1 MKAEMSSGR
10 QHRVLVYNILD
21 TCCSRQRQA
30 EKSYEFSLSSVKFFL
45 FFLFLLPFDVSY
57 RCVCECLINLKL
69 IVQEWFEVFLSL
81 CSFAWSF
88 VHKLSASSL
97 SLNYFLVKRFSFE
110 IITWICRSCHVI
122 EVLWNEMVQFG
133 FSGEAG
139 NIDVQIN
146 DSHK

>member
-1 MKAEMSSGR
+1 MKTEMSSGR
-10 QHRVLVYNILD
+10 QHRVLVYNVLD

-30 EKSYEFSLSSVKFFL
+30 EKSSEFSLSSVKFFL

-97 SLNYFLVKRFSFE
+97 SLNYFLVQRFSFE
-110 IITWICRSCHVI
+110 IITWNLQIMSCHWGTMKRNGLI
-122 EVLWNEMVQFG
+122 WILRRGRQYWR
-133 FSGEAG
+133 A
-139 NIDVQIN
+139 D
-146 DSHK
+146 

>member
-10 QHRVLVYNILD
+10 QHRVLAGAVYNVLD

-30 EKSYEFSLSSVKFFL
+30 EKSSEFSLSSVKFFL

-88 VHKLSASSL
+88 VHKVSASSL
-97 SLNYFLVKRFSFE
+97 SLNYFLVQRFSFE
-110 IITWICRSCHVI
+110 IITWNLQIMSCHWGTMKRNGSI
-122 EVLWNEMVQFG
+122 WILRRGRQYWR
-133 FSGEAG
+133 A
-139 NIDVQIN
+139 D
-146 DSHK
+146 

>member
-10 QHRVLVYNILD
+10 QHRVLVYNVLD

-30 EKSYEFSLSSVKFFL
+30 EKSSEFSLSSVKFFL

-88 VHKLSASSL
+88 VHKVSASSL
-97 SLNYFLVKRFSFE
+97 SLNYFLVQRFIFE
-110 IITWICRSCHVI
+110 IITWNLQIMSCHWGTMKRNGSI
-122 EVLWNEMVQFG
+122 WILRRGRQYWR
-133 FSGEAG
+133 A
-139 NIDVQIN
+139 D
-146 DSHK
+146 

>member
-10 QHRVLVYNILD
+10 QHRVLVYNVLD

-30 EKSYEFSLSSVKFFL
+30 EKSSEFSLSSVKFFL

-69 IVQEWFEVFLSL
+69 IVQEWFELFLSL

-88 VHKLSASSL
+88 VHKVSASSL
-97 SLNYFLVKRFSFE
+97 SLNYFLVQRFSFE
-110 IITWICRSCHVI
+110 IITWNLQIMSCHWGTMKRNGLI
-122 EVLWNEMVQFG
+122 WILRRGRQYWR
-133 FSGEAG
+133 A
-139 NIDVQIN
+139 D
-146 DSHK
+146 

>member
-10 QHRVLVYNILD
+10 QHRVLVYNVLD

-30 EKSYEFSLSSVKFFL
+30 EKSSEFSLSSVKFFL

-88 VHKLSASSL
+88 VHKVSASSL
-97 SLNYFLVKRFSFE
+97 SLNYFLVQRFSFE
-110 IITWICRSCHVI
+110 IITWNLQIMSCHWGTMKRNGLI
-122 EVLWNEMVQFG
+122 RILRRGRQYWR
-133 FSGEAG
+133 A
-139 NIDVQIN
+139 D
-146 DSHK
+146 